1 MTTVL
6 QPHSGNRP
14 VIAIIGDRNAGKSSL
29 LNQLMAQEVSIVS
42 ETLGTTTDAV
52 MKAYELIPAGAV
64 TFYDTAGLDDEGT
77 LGKKRIDATN
87 KIIARADVVVY
98 VIGQSGLNNKI
109 ESKLHELHL
118 KGVKVVPVANFSDKV
133 KGDKYL
139 DAVLKLYG
147 GVYVSAKTGAGIDVL
162 KKRLAEAVLSLNTG
176 KSMLPDFILA
186 GDTVVLVT
194 PIDEAAP
201 KGRMIMPEV
210 QALREVL
217 DKRAIAVVCQPAE
230 LAATLKSQRKNPA
243 LVITDSQAIKVVSEI
258 VPEKI
263 PLTTFSVLMARAK
276 WNLGQ
281 VAEGVKMV
289 KKLKDGDKILIA
301 EGCSHRVTCHDIG
314 RSLIPSL
321 LEKCTGKKLDYTY
334 VTGND
339 FPDKLKGYKLVVH
352 CGGCMLNQKEIE
364 RRLKLLS
371 EQSVAVVNYGML
383 ISFTQ
388 GVFERVT
395 EQVI

>member
-1 MTTVL
+1 MTSYNK
-6 QPHSGNRP
+6 PHSGNRP

-29 LNQLMAQEVSIVS
+29 LNQLMGQDISIVS
-42 ETLGTTTDAV
+42 KTLGTTTDAV

-64 TFYDTAGLDDEGT
+64 TFYDTAGLDDEGE
-77 LGKKRIDATN
+77 LGQKRIDATN
-87 KIIARADVVVY
+87 KIIARADVIVY
-98 VIGQSGLNNKI
+98 VIGKSGLNNNI
-109 ESKLHELHL
+109 EKKLHELHL
-118 KGVKVVPVANFSDKV
+118 KGTKVIPVANFNDTRKQ
-133 KGDKYL
+133 DKYL
-139 DAVLKLYG
+139 DAVIKLYNG
-147 GVYVSAKTGAGIDVL
+147 LYVSAKTGEGIDTL
-162 KKRLAEAVLSLNTG
+162 KKRLADAVLSLDTG
-176 KSMLPDFILA
+176 KSMLPDFIKP
-186 GDTVVLVT
+186 GDTIVLVT
-194 PIDEAAP
+194 PIDDAAP

-217 DKRAIAVVCQPAE
+217 DKRATAVVCQPQE
-230 LAATLKSQRKNPA
+230 LTLTLKSLRKNPA

-276 WNLGQ
+276 WDLNQ
-281 VAEGVKMV
+281 VAAGINMV
-289 KKLKDGDKILIA
+289 KKLKAKDKVLIT

-314 RSLIPSL
+314 RTLIPTL
-321 LEKCTGKKLDYTY
+321 LEKCTGKKFDYTY

-339 FPDKLKGYKLVVH
+339 FPDKLNDYKLVVH

-364 RRLKLLS
+364 RRLKMLAA
-371 EQSVAVVNYGML
+371 EKVAVVNYGML

-395 EQVI
+395 DPVL

>member
-321 LEKCTGKKLDYTY
+321 LEKCTGNWTIR
-334 VTGND
+334 
-339 FPDKLKGYKLVVH
+339 
-352 CGGCMLNQKEIE
+352 MLPAMIFRIN
-364 RRLKLLS
+364 
-371 EQSVAVVNYGML
+371 
-383 ISFTQ
+383 
-388 GVFERVT
+388 
-395 EQVI
+395 